1 MLDYVCQ
8 RSLPTIPKPIQF
20 IHIISIT
27 FIFLNSLC
35 LCFHGIDSQSIEKPS
50 LHRLFK
56 VRHVSPPKRLLR
68 ILYFR
73 EFDMTINEYRLKN
86 DLRNLTESYEID
98 LKIKIFNQS
107 TILLSRQ
114 VCSLIAE
121 EKRDTILI
129 ADLYTKEVDLI
140 SRSLK
145 IPTIVTTNRYQIVQA
160 KQVRF

>member
-1 MLDYVCQ
+1 
-8 RSLPTIPKPIQF
+8 
-20 IHIISIT
+20 
-27 FIFLNSLC
+27 
-35 LCFHGIDSQSIEKPS
+35 
-50 LHRLFK
+50 
-56 VRHVSPPKRLLR
+56 
-68 ILYFR
+68 
-73 EFDMTINEYRLKN
+73 MTINEYRLKN